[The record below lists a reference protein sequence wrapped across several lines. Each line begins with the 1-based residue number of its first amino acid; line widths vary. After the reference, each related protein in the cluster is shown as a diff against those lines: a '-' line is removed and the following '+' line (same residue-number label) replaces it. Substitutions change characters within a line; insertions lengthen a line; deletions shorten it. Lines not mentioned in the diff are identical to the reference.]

1 MAKQERAVRTREA
14 LLRSA
19 AEIFDTDG
27 FVSASL
33 SAICSKAGVSSGAL
47 HFHFASKGALAEAI
61 ERAAEARL
69 RLITGPDLD
78 PDDDLD
84 AADGTYAG
92 DDLDAAGRTRTADGT
107 RPGDGTEAGRTR
119 AAGRP
124 VSPVPADRTDGADRP
139 DPVRLIVATSHRLF
153 DQLNTDVV
161 LRAGFTLGCEPSW
174 QSRADLHGQWRDW
187 IASALRL
194 AARRG
199 ALADGTDPEDAVTVV
214 AASTV
219 GFEALGRKD
228 PAWLSQERLS
238 QFWQF
243 MLPRLVPPGT
253 GPQKGT

>member
-33 SAICSKAGVSSGAL
+33 SAICNRAGVSSGAL
-47 HFHFASKGALAEAI
+47 HFHFASKGALADAI
-61 ERAAEARL
+61 EQAAEQRL
-69 RLITGPDLD
+69 RLITGPDPGGLD
-78 PDDDLD
+78 
-84 AADGTYAG
+84 
-92 DDLDAAGRTRTADGT
+92 RS
-107 RPGDGTEAGRTR
+107 EA
-119 AAGRP
+119 
-124 VSPVPADRTDGADRP
+124 SPADV
-139 DPVRLIVATSHRLF
+139 DPIQNLVDTSRRLF
-153 DQLNTDVV
+153 DQLNNDVV

-174 QSRADLHGQWRDW
+174 QSRVDLHGQWRDW
-187 IASALRL
+187 IESALRHASDL
-194 AARRG
+194 G
-199 ALADGTDPEDAVTVV
+199 ALADGTKPEDVVTVV

-228 PAWLSQERLS
+228 PAWLSQERLG